1 MTKLFAAMLALCMLM
16 TPVLSLAEVTPETLE
31 GIYKGDALG
40 YYAGWYKDINN
51 VTRDV
56 LFDQE
61 TLNRNAEGSY
71 PFHYVCEEGEDI
83 LLYSNGFM
91 FIQGTDGSVHPLID
105 VIVCVLSDGVCGWQ
119 DELPAYGDVSTLGY
133 YDAVLDREDREGLP
147 EIAAAD
153 IHFHDMSFDL
163 M

>member
-1 MTKLFAAMLALCMLM
+1 MVLKVFSAFKKLLVSVAEETASVVVCSIPPLKVHVL
-16 TPVLSLAEVTPETLE
+16 PV
-31 GIYKGDALG
+31 
-40 YYAGWYKDINN
+40 
-51 VTRDV
+51 
-56 LFDQE
+56 DQHIW
-61 TLNRNAEGSY
+61 RK
-71 PFHYVCEEGEDI
+71 
-83 LLYSNGFM
+83 
-91 FIQGTDGSVHPLID
+91 GTDGSVHPLID